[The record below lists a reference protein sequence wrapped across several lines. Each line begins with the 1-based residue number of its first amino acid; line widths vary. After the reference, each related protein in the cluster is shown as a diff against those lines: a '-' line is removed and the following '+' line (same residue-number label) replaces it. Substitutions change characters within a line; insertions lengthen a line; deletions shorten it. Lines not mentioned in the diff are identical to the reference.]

1 MATVL
6 PVSFGVKEPA
16 SRRRQLSVLDL
27 YAPKWRAARRRMVE
41 SGGPVR
47 VLVLGLVG
55 SLFWAIVFTLI
66 YRLVDYFRE
75 TPGIGELLALKLL
88 GMVMLAF
95 LPILLLSNVITA
107 LSSFFLARD
116 LELLT
121 AAPVD
126 GVRFYGARLLETAIH
141 SSWMIVLVMVPVLS
155 AYAVSFGAGPLFFV
169 VAPVA
174 LISFLVIPAVIG
186 TAVTQVLVNVFP
198 ARRARDLLALV
209 ALLAAAGLVVLFRFA
224 RPEQL
229 ARPEGFRNLVDFVST
244 LETPQSVW
252 LPSDWAAEAVLAPL
266 FPAGQADFFPL
277 LLLASTAAAMIVFGA
292 IAHERLFRAGYSRAQ
307 DSGADVASRRDRH
320 LLGRMLS
327 RFSPPVRTLIVKDVR
342 TFFRDTTQWSQLLLL
357 AVLVV
362 VYVYN
367 IKVLPLFSGEDVG
380 FFLTNVV
387 VFLNIGLAGFV
398 IAAIAARF
406 VFPSVSLEGRTLWL
420 LKSSPLKLSSLVW
433 TKFWVGVIPLV
444 VLAVAITLGTNVILR
459 VTGFVAVLAVVT
471 IIVVTFAISA
481 LALGFGAMFPKF
493 NTENAADIP
502 TGFGGLLFMMASTAY
517 LGIVVLLEAWPVYA
531 VLLARLRG
539 QTLGLAEWGP
549 LALGLGLALGLSALM
564 IVMPLRM
571 AARRIDGLDV

>member
-1 MATVL
+1 MATTFTTA
-6 PVSFGVKEPA
+6 PG
-16 SRRRQLSVLDL
+16 RRQLSILDL
-27 YAPKWRAARRRMVE
+27 YGPKWRAARRRMAE
-41 SGGPVR
+41 AGGPVR
-47 VLVLGLVG
+47 GLVLAVVG
-55 SLFWAIVFTLI
+55 ALFWAVVFTLI

-107 LSSFFLARD
+107 LSSFFLAKD
-116 LELLT
+116 LELLA
-121 AAPVD
+121 AAPID
-126 GVRFYGARLLETAIH
+126 GVRFYCARLLETAIH
-141 SSWMIVLVMVPVLS
+141 SSWMIALVMVPVLS
-155 AYAVSFGAGPLFFV
+155 AYAVSFGATPLFFLT
-169 VAPVA
+169 APITLVCY
-174 LISFLVIPAVIG
+174 LVIPAVLG
-186 TAVTQVLVNVFP
+186 TALTQVLVNVFP

-209 ALLAAAGLVVLFRFA
+209 AILAAAGIVVMFRFA

-229 ARPEGFRNLVDFVST
+229 ARPEGFRNLVDFVAT
-244 LETPQSVW
+244 LQTPQSVW
-252 LPSDWAAEAVLAPL
+252 LPSEWAAEALLAPL
-266 FPAGQADFFPL
+266 FPVENADFFPL
-277 LLLASTAAAMIVFGA
+277 LLLASTAAAAIVMGA
-292 IAHERLFRAGYSRAQ
+292 FLHERLFLAGYSRAQ
-307 DSGADVASRRDRH
+307 DGAGDVNGVDRRRI
-320 LLGRMLS
+320 LERIVAPLS
-327 RFSPPVRTLIVKDVR
+327 PQTRTLIVKDVR
-342 TFFRDTTQWSQLLLL
+342 TFFRDTTQWSQLVLL
-357 AVLVV
+357 AVLIV

-420 LKSSPLKLSSLVW
+420 LKSSPLRLSSLVW
-433 TKFWVGVIPLV
+433 TKFWVGVVPLV

-459 VTGFVAVLAVVT
+459 VTGFVAVLSVIT
-471 IIVVTFAISA
+471 IIVVTFALSA

-517 LGIVVLLEAWPVYA
+517 LGVIVLLEAWPVYA

-539 QTLGLAEWGP
+539 QTLGLAQWGP
-549 LALGLGLALGLSALM
+549 LVLGLALALALSVIITVL
-564 IVMPLRM
+564 PLRT
-571 AARRIDGLDV
+571 AARRIEALDP